1 MGARGLAKSLYGA
14 LYAPHY
20 EPHFSLRE
28 PFFTK
33 RAFAPREFRGQ
44 CLLFPLCAFVRKFH
58 ANAIEIGIDRFC
70 GADATDPAFP
80 RARRGK
86 MPYDWAMLSNP
97 DSNLPGRPSAS
108 PTPEENAGAG
118 DLAVFE
124 PDLKATGKA
133 DGEPSARE
141 MVIVTGVSGAGKAS
155 ALRAFEDLGYYS
167 VDNLPLELLLD
178 FAAHVLESR
187 DTHRT
192 AIVVDVREGATLD
205 RLPTILL
212 ELKKRMHTTVVF
224 LDATDAV
231 LVRRFSETR
240 RPHPLGRSQMVAR
253 SITDERQL
261 LDPVRNVS
269 DIIIDTSA
277 FNVHELRAEMQAR
290 FAPKDEEAGL
300 QNQMLVSCLSFG
312 FKNGVP
318 LDADLVFD
326 IRFLPNPHFVPE
338 FRDLTGRDPKVAK
351 YIRDFPQTDE
361 FLERV
366 TGMMLF
372 LLPHYVKEGKSYLTI
387 AFGCTGGKHRSVMMA
402 EEMAKRL
409 KKAGFRVKAVHR
421 DMPR

>member
-1 MGARGLAKSLYGA
+1 MPRSRKSTSADGKHDTQPTSA
-14 LYAPHY
+14 QDH
-20 EPHFSLRE
+20 RVD
-28 PFFTK
+28 
-33 RAFAPREFRGQ
+33 GQ
-44 CLLFPLCAFVRKFH
+44 
-58 ANAIEIGIDRFC
+58 EQ
-70 GADATDPAFP
+70 T
-80 RARRGK
+80 
-86 MPYDWAMLSNP
+86 MP
-97 DSNLPGRPSAS
+97 G
-108 PTPEENAGAG
+108 
-118 DLAVFE
+118 
-124 PDLKATGKA
+124 PDLKPPPVAGA
-133 DGEPSARE
+133 DTESNFEFKPGPKE
-141 MVIVTGVSGAGKAS
+141 MVIVTGISGAGKGS
-155 ALRAFEDLGYYS
+155 ALRAFEDLGFYA

-178 FAAHVLESR
+178 FAALMHDSP
-187 DTHRT
+187 DTDRT
-192 AIVVDVREGATLD
+192 AIVVDVREGSTID
-205 RLPTILL
+205 RLPSILL
-212 ELKKRMHTTVVF
+212 ELKKRVRTTVIF

-277 FNVHELRAEMQAR
+277 FNVHELRADMQSR
-290 FAPKDEEAGL
+290 FAIKGSEAGL

-338 FRDLTGRDPKVAK
+338 FRDLTGRDPKVAQ

-366 TGMMLF
+366 TSMMLF

-409 KKAGFRVKAVHR
+409 GKAGYRVKAIHR

>member
-1 MGARGLAKSLYGA
+1 MAPSRKSTSA
-14 LYAPHY
+14 DVKQ
-20 EPHFSLRE
+20 E
-28 PFFTK
+28 TK
-33 RAFAPREFRGQ
+33 PASGPE
-44 CLLFPLCAFVRKFH
+44 
-58 ANAIEIGIDRFC
+58 ANA
-70 GADATDPAFP
+70 
-80 RARRGK
+80 
-86 MPYDWAMLSNP
+86 
-97 DSNLPGRPSAS
+97 
-108 PTPEENAGAG
+108 
-118 DLAVFE
+118 E
-124 PDLKATGKA
+124 PKQAAK
-133 DGEPSARE
+133 E
-141 MVIVTGVSGAGKAS
+141 MVIVTGVSGAGKGS
-155 ALRAFEDLGYYS
+155 ALRALEDLGYYA

-178 FAAHVLESR
+178 FAALVHDSP
-187 DTHRT
+187 DTNRT
-192 AIVVDVREGATLD
+192 AIVVDVREGSTID
-205 RLPTILL
+205 RLPSILL
-212 ELKKRMHTTVVF
+212 DLKKRVHATVIF

-269 DIIIDTSA
+269 DMIIETSA
-277 FNVHELRAEMQAR
+277 FNVHELRAHVQAK
-290 FAPKDEEAGL
+290 FATKDKDGSEDGNL
-300 QNQMLVSCLSFG
+300 NKQMLVSCLSFG

-318 LDADLVFD
+318 LDADLAFD

-361 FLERV
+361 FLERI
-366 TGMMLF
+366 TGLMLF

-409 KKAGFRVKAVHR
+409 GVAGYRVKAVHR